1 MRNFICFFTI
11 VEFLMAENYTN
22 WSYGPAYPP
31 GPQYQSSYEPAYQP
45 AYSSSHNEPSEKT
58 WTIRILKNPIRVS
71 KPKLLP
77 PEGESVFE
85 VEKEIE
91 KIKKSAC
98 YPEPE
103 RIEFL
108 GDFDRVQVEI
118 THNEAM
124 CSIGLLELRSVLGFK
139 PNGLWETD
147 RKRITNDDKI
157 ADARTIREYYEL
169 VEPTS
174 PILSTLEQV
183 MKMVEYIDERWPAIR
198 KIYRKYYE
206 EKLAEFKGG
215 NIIDRITVDYMIE
228 QYKKVH
234 SSCSSLS
241 KPFYYKEC

>member
-58 WTIRILKNPIRVS
+58 WTIK
-71 KPKLLP
+71 
-77 PEGESVFE
+77 
-85 VEKEIE
+85 
-91 KIKKSAC
+91 
-98 YPEPE
+98 PE
-103 RIEFL
+103 RLEFL
-108 GDFDRVQVEI
+108 GDFNRVQVEI

-157 ADARTIREYYEL
+157 ADARAIREYYEL

-198 KIYRKYYE
+198 KIYKKYYE

-215 NIIDRITVDYMIE
+215 NIIDRITVDYMI
-228 QYKKVH
+228 QRYKQIHTNCFSFRKYF
-234 SSCSSLS
+234 
-241 KPFYYKEC
+241 FYKTCYKFPQ